1 MMYKCGYCDKF
12 FTSKK
17 KRSDHERKVHG
28 ATIIATEQTATPAT
42 ERNVSESER
51 ATESTIQQ
59 AIPAATPNDAVET
72 PAIVPDDAE
81 DDAEDDVVYHCHDC
95 GTAIEKGQEVCPGC
109 GEKLSWDGIE

>member
-59 AIPAATPNDAVET
+59 AIPAATP
-72 PAIVPDDAE
+72 DDAE